1 MWLWRVPA
9 GLAAFALVSGL
20 AGGAVAAPRPRDRR
34 PPTKPTIHG
43 ERAPRNLR
51 PVFTF
56 GATDRRTPRSR
67 IRFRCA
73 FDRAALR
80 PCARIH
86 RPNDALSFGRHVLR
100 ARALDRAGNASRI
113 ASYSF
118 TVVGAWDAA
127 NDFER
132 APRPANPGRD
142 RYGNTTW
149 FYLYSGTPAHDPSN
163 YHLLPF
169 FAVLA
174 PNWEVW
180 RNQADGLGGSQ
191 VGFNNNQIIMNP
203 GHWNLG
209 QNAVL
214 GWRSPVAS
222 TIRLAASIG
231 PPADNCGGAPNW
243 IAWSIDQG
251 SRTLQSGVLA
261 RGGTPTDRELTASV
275 AAGEMLYLVIN
286 DAGDSNC
293 DTTLVALTVETQ

>member
-1 MWLWRVPA
+1 
-9 GLAAFALVSGL
+9 
-20 AGGAVAAPRPRDRR
+20 
-34 PPTKPTIHG
+34 
-43 ERAPRNLR
+43 
-51 PVFTF
+51 
-56 GATDRRTPRSR
+56 
-67 IRFRCA
+67 
-73 FDRAALR
+73 
-80 PCARIH
+80 
-86 RPNDALSFGRHVLR
+86 LSFGRHVLR

-113 ASYSF
+113 ASFSF
-118 TVVGAWDAA
+118 TVVGTWDAA
-127 NDFER
+127 DDFER

-149 FYLYSGTPAHDPSN
+149 FYLYSGTPAHDPAN

-180 RNQADGLGGSQ
+180 RNQADGLGGTG
-191 VGFNNNQIIMNP
+191 VGFNNNQIIMHP

-209 QNAVL
+209 QNAIL
-214 GWRSPVAS
+214 SWRSPVAA

-231 PPADNCGGAPNW
+231 PPANNCGGAPNW

-251 SRTLQSGVLA
+251 SRTLQSGVVAL
-261 RGGTPTDRELTASV
+261 GGESADTELTASV

-293 DTTLVALTVETQ
+293 DTTLVGLTVETR

>member
-1 MWLWRVPA
+1 VWLSRVLA
-9 GLAAFALVSGL
+9 GLAAVALVSGL
-20 AGGAVAAPRPRDRR
+20 AGGALAARRPRDRR
-34 PPTKPTIHG
+34 PPTKPIIDG
-43 ERAPRNLR
+43 ERAPKNLR
-51 PVFTF
+51 PVFTL

-73 FDRAALR
+73 FDGAALR

-86 RPNDALSFGRHVLR
+86 RPSDALSFGPHVLR

-113 ASYSF
+113 ASYRF

-174 PNWEVW
+174 PNREVW

-191 VGFNNNQIIMNP
+191 VGFNNNQIIMHP

-222 TIRLAASIG
+222 TIRLGASIQQ
-231 PPADNCGGAPNW
+231 PPGNCGAAANG
-243 IAWSIDQG
+243 IVWSIDQG

-261 RGGTPTDRELTASV
+261 PGGNPANTELTASV
-275 AAGEMLYLVIN
+275 GAGETLYLVVN

-293 DTTLVALTVETQ
+293 DTTLVVLTVETQ

>member
-1 MWLWRVPA
+1 
-9 GLAAFALVSGL
+9 
-20 AGGAVAAPRPRDRR
+20 
-34 PPTKPTIHG
+34 
-43 ERAPRNLR
+43 
-51 PVFTF
+51 
-56 GATDRRTPRSR
+56 
-67 IRFRCA
+67 
-73 FDRAALR
+73 
-80 PCARIH
+80 
-86 RPNDALSFGRHVLR
+86 LSFGPHVLR

-113 ASYSF
+113 ASYRF

-174 PNWEVW
+174 PNREVW

-191 VGFNNNQIIMNP
+191 VGFNNNQIIMHP

-222 TIRLAASIG
+222 TIRLGASIQQ
-231 PPADNCGGAPNW
+231 PPGNCGAAANG
-243 IAWSIDQG
+243 IVWSIDQG

-261 RGGTPTDRELTASV
+261 PGGNPANTELTASV
-275 AAGEMLYLVIN
+275 GAGETLYLVVN

-293 DTTLVALTVETQ
+293 DTTLVVLTVETQ